1 MEPFGKKTRRI
12 LVSLSAGVLLV
23 MAPVQLQ
30 AKEFLNTIMHINLG
44 FVIGAPFG
52 HMIEKEDGRFESYAD
67 SNITGDY
74 DFTNYHSSFGLTLD
88 IVPMPPIILGTE
100 SHAIK
105 FGIRGGFRFAF
116 IYQKLNLRDENKNN
130 TKALLSYKEWM
141 VGPVVHYAPKLDVSS
156 LTGNFTSDFGIT
168 VFALYGGLFDT
179 QVNAFPIIRDR
190 GGTVNSP
197 SATSAKGF
205 KLEAGFGLQLAV
217 SAVNLGVNF
226 FYAFTQ
232 LKLNKSITD
241 YAGEVPQPVRLH
253 ELCLEFYIGIPIEW
267 GTKRIPAL

>member
-1 MEPFGKKTRRI
+1 MKPSGKNTRRV
-12 LVSLSAGVLLV
+12 LASLLAGTLLL
-23 MAPVQLQ
+23 MAPCSLY
-30 AKEFLNTIMHINLG
+30 ASEFLNTIMHINLG
-44 FVIGAPFG
+44 FVIGAPLG
-52 HMIEKEDGRFESYAD
+52 HMMKKEDNRFESYAD
-67 SNITGDY
+67 TNITGDY

-88 IVPMPPIILGTE
+88 IVPMPPLILGTE

-116 IYQKLNLRDENKNN
+116 IYQKLNLREENE
-130 TKALLSYKEWM
+130 TTTMALLSYKEWM

-156 LTGNFTSDFGIT
+156 LTGNYTSNFGIT

-179 QVNAFPIIRDR
+179 QVNAFPIVREL

-197 SATSAKGF
+197 AVSSAKGF
-205 KLEAGFGLQLAV
+205 KIEAGFGLQISV
-217 SAVNLGVNF
+217 SAINLGVNF

-232 LKLNKSITD
+232 LKLDTPITD
-241 YAGEVPQPVRLH
+241 YAGEVPHPIELH